1 MKTNKELNE
10 TEFAISQQV
19 KRAMLNIH
27 EGDHENA
34 EINLRAAL
42 RKLSSINYRPV
53 RVTNEDQ
60 WS

>member
-1 MKTNKELNE
+1 MNKNLNAQ
-10 TEFAISQQV
+10 EFAISQQI
-19 KRAMLNIH
+19 KRAMLNLH

-42 RKLSSINYRPV
+42 QKLAVMNYRPV